1 MLQRRCCNLSQKGLS
16 VSNIFYFP
24 DIKLKLPPKGPK
36 RNTALLV
43 LSFGIVVVAAIT
55 TFASNS
61 TSPSNIPPSPKAIP
75 LGGVDLAQYCKSL
88 DYDTN
93 DGENN
98 EEFCSSNINLDEACN
113 WQHERDDLRLTFNRD
128 NDPESGICYD
138 SQEDQ
143 IGGISDML
151 GYCKFENNS
160 PDVKAEV
167 VNGDW
172 TCRTKIDMGLVC
184 SWQYEKRA
192 VEARYEEGTW
202 QCYERE

>member
-1 MLQRRCCNLSQKGLS
+1 
-16 VSNIFYFP
+16 
-24 DIKLKLPPKGPK
+24 
-36 RNTALLV
+36 V

>member
-1 MLQRRCCNLSQKGLS
+1 M
-16 VSNIFYFP
+16 SNIFYFP
-24 DIKLKLPPKGPK
+24 DIKLKLPRGPK

-43 LSFGIVVVAAIT
+43 LLFGVVVVAAIT

-113 WQHERDDLRLTFNRD
+113 WQHERDDLHLTFNRD
-128 NDPESGICYD
+128 NDPESGFCYD
-138 SQEDQ
+138 SQKDQ
-143 IGGISDML
+143 IGGIRDML

-172 TCRTKIDMGLVC
+172 TCRTRMDMGLVC